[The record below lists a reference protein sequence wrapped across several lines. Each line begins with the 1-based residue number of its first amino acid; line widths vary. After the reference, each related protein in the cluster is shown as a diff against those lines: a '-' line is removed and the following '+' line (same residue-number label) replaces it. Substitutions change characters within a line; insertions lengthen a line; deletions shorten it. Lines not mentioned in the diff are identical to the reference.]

1 MRIAYLGS
9 CYPLRG
15 GMAHFNATLARELA
29 RRHEVRFFSF
39 TRQYPGLLFP
49 GKSQYVTDEP
59 GGGVN
64 AARFPATPVLDSI
77 WPLSWW
83 RAARLIARER
93 PDLFLLAYWL
103 PFFAPAFGTVMR
115 RVKGAAGAHIQMLCH
130 NIVPHERRPLDAAL
144 TRYALAP
151 ADSFLVL
158 SESVRN
164 DLLGF
169 RPDARLRLVQ
179 HPLYDLFGERI
190 EKADARRE
198 LGLGEGPWVL
208 FFGFIRA
215 YKGLDLLL
223 EALAIV
229 RRARPVRLLVAG
241 EFYEGEERYRRQV
254 AELGLGDAVVF
265 HADYIP
271 EGRVRL
277 YFSACDV
284 VALPYR
290 SATQSGIVPIA
301 YQMDA
306 PVVCTDVGGLAEV
319 VPDGRAG
326 FVVPPAD
333 PAALAGAIER
343 FYAEGWEERLR
354 AGVRGEK
361 RRYSW
366 EPLVAAVEELAAAPR
381 GGSA

>member
-1 MRIAYLGS
+1 MKIAYLGS

-49 GKSQYVTDEP
+49 GKTQYVAEEP
-59 GGGVN
+59 GAGTG

-77 WPLSWW
+77 WPPSWW
-83 RAARLIARER
+83 RAARVIARER
-93 PDLFLLAYWL
+93 PDLLLLAYWL

-115 RVKGAAGAHIQMLCH
+115 RVKRATPAQAMLLCH
-130 NIVPHERRPLDAAL
+130 NIVPHEHRPLDAAL
-144 TRYALAP
+144 TRYVLAP
-151 ADSFLVL
+151 ADAFLVL
-158 SESVRN
+158 SESVRS
-164 DLLGF
+164 DLLRF
-169 RPDARLRLVQ
+169 RPTARVRLVQ
-179 HPLYDLFGERI
+179 HPLYDLFGQRV
-190 EKADARRE
+190 EKTAARRE

-215 YKGLDLLL
+215 YKGLDVLL

-229 RRARPVRLLVAG
+229 RREQPVRLLVAG

-254 AELGLGDAVVF
+254 AELGLGEAVVF

-271 EGRVRL
+271 EERVRL

-284 VALPYR
+284 VVLPYR

-306 PVVCTDVGGLAEV
+306 PVICTDVGGLAEV

-333 PAALAGAIER
+333 PVALAGAIRR

-354 AGVRGEK
+354 AGVREEK
-361 RRYSW
+361 RRFSW
-366 EPLVAAVEELAAAPR
+366 EPLVEAVEQLAATPR